1 MGVRTILKEE
11 RRKALR
17 TISYVVPEEY
27 DGAKVYTFLKTHM
40 KISLTL
46 LRSLKRVDDGLLLNG
61 EHTRTVDIVH
71 TGDTVT
77 VNMPE
82 KEPKIIPLDIP
93 LDIVYEDEDLLVIN
107 KPGNLAMHESHNHQ
121 GDALSNAVASYLMKK
136 RKSAVFRCVGRL
148 DKGTSGLVICAL
160 NAHVAAR
167 LSGNFEKR
175 YLAIATGKFTEK
187 GEIIKPIYRPDPIK
201 TYRTVDE
208 RGDYAETHFEPLEYG
223 ENYTLMRIRLETGRT
238 HQIRVHFA
246 SLGAPLYGD
255 TMYGTTDE
263 DCFRQA
269 LHCESVSFIH
279 PVTGEE
285 MHLKAEM
292 PKEMQTLLKRL
303 RNENNKAP
311 D

>member
-1 MGVRTILKEE
+1 MRTI
-11 RRKALR
+11 
-17 TISYVVPEEY
+17 TYVVPEEY

-46 LRSLKRVDDGLLLNG
+46 LRSLKRVEDGLLLNG
-61 EHTRTVDIVH
+61 EHTRTVDIIH

-77 VNMPE
+77 VNMPS
-82 KEPKIIPLDIP
+82 KEPRIIPLDIP

-121 GDALSNAVASYLMKK
+121 GDALSNAVAAYLMKK
-136 RKSAVFRCVGRL
+136 GKSAVFRCVGRL

-175 YLAIATGKFTEK
+175 YLAISTGKFTED

-208 RGDYAETHFEPLEYG
+208 RGDYAETHYEVQEYG
-223 ENYTLMRIRLETGRT
+223 EDYTLLRIHLVTGRT

-255 TMYGTTDE
+255 IMYGTADE

-269 LHCESVSFIH
+269 LHCESVRFIH
-279 PVTGEE
+279 PVTGEKL
-285 MHLKAEM
+285 HLKAEM
-292 PKEMQTLLKRL
+292 PEEMEKLLQRL
-303 RNENNKAP
+303 R
-311 D
+311 

>member
-1 MGVRTILKEE
+1 M
-11 RRKALR
+11 R
-17 TISYVVPEEY
+17 TISYIVPEEY

-46 LRSLKRVDDGLLLNG
+46 LRSLKRVEDGLLLNG

-82 KEPKIIPLDIP
+82 KEPKTIPLDIP

-208 RGDYAETHFEPLEYG
+208 SGDYAETHFEPLEYG

-255 TMYGTTDE
+255 TMYGKADE

-269 LHCESVSFIH
+269 LYCESVSFTH
-279 PVTGEE
+279 PVTGEK

-303 RNENNKAP
+303 RNENNKAL

>member
-1 MGVRTILKEE
+1 M
-11 RRKALR
+11 R

-46 LRSLKRVDDGLLLNG
+46 LRSLKRVEDGLLLNG

-136 RKSAVFRCVGRL
+136 GKSAVFRCVGRL

-303 RNENNKAP
+303 RNENDSP
-311 D
+311 QMES

>member
-1 MGVRTILKEE
+1 M
-11 RRKALR
+11 R
-17 TISYVVPEEY
+17 TISYTVPEEY

-46 LRSLKRVDDGLLLNG
+46 LRSLKRVEDGLLLNG

-77 VNMPE
+77 VNIPS
-82 KEPKIIPLDIP
+82 KEPEIIPLDIP
-93 LDIVYEDEDLLVIN
+93 LDIVFEDEDLLVIN

-136 RKSAVFRCVGRL
+136 GKSAVFRCVGRL

-160 NAHVAAR
+160 NAHAAAR

-175 YLAIATGKFTEK
+175 YLAVSVGKFTEK

-208 RGDYAETHFEPLEYG
+208 RGDYAETHYEPLEYG
-223 ENYTLMRIRLETGRT
+223 ENYTLLRIRLATGRT

-255 TMYGTTDE
+255 TMYGEADK

-285 MHLKAEM
+285 LCLKADM
-292 PKEMQTLLKRL
+292 PEEMQRLLDRL
-303 RNENNKAP
+303 RNKSSRLAGVDTKSNI
-311 D
+311 

>member
-1 MGVRTILKEE
+1 M
-11 RRKALR
+11 R
-17 TISYVVPEEY
+17 TISYTVPPEY

-46 LRSLKRVDDGLLLNG
+46 LRSLKRVEDGLLLNG

-82 KEPKIIPLDIP
+82 KEREIIPLDIP

-107 KPGNLAMHESHNHQ
+107 KPGGLAMHESHNHQ
-121 GDALSNAVASYLMKK
+121 GDALSNAVAAYLQKK
-136 RKSAVFRCVGRL
+136 GKSAVFRCVGRL

-175 YLAIATGKFTEK
+175 YLAISTGRFTED
-187 GEIIKPIYRPDPIK
+187 GEIIKPVYRPDPIK

-208 RGDYAETHFEPLEYG
+208 RGDYAETHYTVLEYG
-223 ENYTLMRIRLETGRT
+223 ENFTLLRIRLETGRT

-255 TMYGTTDE
+255 TMYGTANE
-263 DCFRQA
+263 ICPRQA
-269 LHCESVSFIH
+269 LHCESVSFTH
-279 PVTGEE
+279 PVTGEK
-285 MHLKAEM
+285 LKLTAEM
-292 PKEMQTLLKRL
+292 PNEMKALLSELKL
-303 RNENNKAP
+303 KVKS
-311 D
+311 

>member
-1 MGVRTILKEE
+1 M
-11 RRKALR
+11 R
-17 TISYVVPEEY
+17 TISYTVPPEY

-40 KISLTL
+40 KISLSL

-61 EHTRTVDIVH
+61 EHTRTVDIIH

-82 KEPKIIPLDIP
+82 KEREIIPLDIP

-136 RKSAVFRCVGRL
+136 GKSAVFRCVGRL

-167 LSGNFEKR
+167 LSGNFNKR
-175 YLAIATGKFTEK
+175 YLAIAKGRFTED
-187 GEIIKPIYRPDPIK
+187 GEIIRPIYRPDPIK

-208 RGDYAETHFEPLEYG
+208 RGDYAETHYKVLEYG
-223 ENYTLMRIRLETGRT
+223 EDYTLLRIRLETGRT

-255 TMYGTTDE
+255 TMYGTKDK
-263 DCFRQA
+263 DCYRQA
-269 LHCESVSFIH
+269 LHCESVSFVH

-285 MHLKAEM
+285 LHLKAEM
-292 PKEMQTLLKRL
+292 PEEMKRLMERL
-303 RNENNKAP
+303 RNENN
-311 D
+311 

>member
-1 MGVRTILKEE
+1 M
-11 RRKALR
+11 R
-17 TISYVVPEEY
+17 TISYIVPEEY

-46 LRSLKRVDDGLLLNG
+46 LRSLKRVEDGLLLNG

-93 LDIVYEDEDLLVIN
+93 LDIVFEDEDLLVIN

-160 NAHVAAR
+160 NAHAAAR

-175 YLAIATGKFTEK
+175 YLAISTGRFTEK

-255 TMYGTTDE
+255 TMYGTADE

-279 PVTGEE
+279 PVTGEK

-292 PKEMQTLLKRL
+292 PKELQTLLKRL
-303 RNENNKAP
+303 RNENNSP
-311 D
+311 QMES

>member
-1 MGVRTILKEE
+1 M
-11 RRKALR
+11 R
-17 TISYVVPEEY
+17 TISYNVPPEY
-27 DGAKVYTFLKTHM
+27 DGEKVYTFLKTHM

-46 LRSLKRVDDGLLLNG
+46 LRSLKRVEDGLLLNG

-82 KEPKIIPLDIP
+82 KERDIIPLDIP
-93 LDIVYEDEDLLVIN
+93 LDIVFEDEDILVIN

-121 GDALSNAVASYLMKK
+121 GDALSNAVACYLMKK
-136 RKSAVFRCVGRL
+136 GKSAVFRCVGRL

-175 YLAIATGKFTEK
+175 YLAISTGKFTED
-187 GEIIKPIYRPDPIK
+187 GEIIKPIFRPDPIK
-201 TYRTVDE
+201 TYRIVDE
-208 RGDYAETHFEPLEYG
+208 RGDYAETHYKVLEYG
-223 ENYTLMRIRLETGRT
+223 ENYTLLRIRLETGRT

-255 TMYGTTDE
+255 TMYGTADE
-263 DCFRQA
+263 ICPRQA
-269 LHCESVSFIH
+269 LHCESVSFTH
-279 PVTGEE
+279 PVTGEK
-285 MHLKAEM
+285 MKLKAEM
-292 PKEMQTLLKRL
+292 PPEMKNLLEKL
-303 RNENNKAP
+303 K
-311 D
+311 

>member
-1 MGVRTILKEE
+1 MRTI
-11 RRKALR
+11 
-17 TISYVVPEEY
+17 TYVVPEEY
-27 DGAKVYTFLKTHM
+27 DGAKVYTFLKTYM
-40 KISLTL
+40 KISLGL

-61 EHTRTVDIVH
+61 EHTRTVDIIH

-93 LDIVYEDEDLLVIN
+93 LNIVYEDEDLLVIN

-121 GDALSNAVASYLMKK
+121 GDALSNAVASYLLKK
-136 RKSAVFRCVGRL
+136 GKSAVFRCVGRL

-167 LSGNFEKR
+167 LSGHFEKR
-175 YLAIATGKFTEK
+175 YLAIATGKFTEN

-208 RGDYAETHFEPLEYG
+208 RGDYAETHYEVLEYG
-223 ENYTLMRIRLETGRT
+223 ENYSFLRIRLETGRT

-255 TMYGTTDE
+255 TMYGIADE
-263 DCFRQA
+263 DCPRQA
-269 LHCESVSFIH
+269 LHCESVFFTH

-285 MHLKAEM
+285 LHLKAEI
-292 PKEMQTLLKRL
+292 PGEMQRLLERL
-303 RNENNKAP
+303 RKE
-311 D
+311 

>member
-1 MGVRTILKEE
+1 MRS
-11 RRKALR
+11 
-17 TISYVVPEEY
+17 ISYTVPEEY

-71 TGDTVT
+71 TGDTIT
-77 VNMPE
+77 VNIPQKNPE
-82 KEPKIIPLDIP
+82 IIPLDIP

-136 RKSAVFRCVGRL
+136 GKSAVFRCVGRL

-175 YLAIATGKFTEK
+175 YLAVSTGKFTED

-208 RGDYAETHFEPLEYG
+208 RGDYAETHYKVLEYG
-223 ENYTLMRIRLETGRT
+223 ENYSLLRIRLETGRT

-246 SLGAPLYGD
+246 SLDAPLYGD
-255 TMYGTTDE
+255 TMYGKADE

-269 LHCESVSFIH
+269 LHCESVRFIH
-279 PVTGEE
+279 PVKEEE
-285 MHLKAEM
+285 MFLKAEM
-292 PKEMQTLLKRL
+292 PEEMQKLLTRL
-303 RNENNKAP
+303 RNEK
-311 D
+311 

>member
-1 MGVRTILKEE
+1 M
-11 RRKALR
+11 R
-17 TISYVVPEEY
+17 TISYTVPPEY

-46 LRSLKRVDDGLLLNG
+46 LRSLKRVEDGLLLNG
-61 EHTRTVDIVH
+61 EHTRTVDIIH

-82 KEPKIIPLDIP
+82 KEREIIPLDIP
-93 LDIVYEDEDLLVIN
+93 LDIVYEDEDLLAIN
-107 KPGNLAMHESHNHQ
+107 KPGGLAMHESHNHQ
-121 GDALSNAVASYLMKK
+121 GDALSNAVAAYLHKK
-136 RKSAVFRCVGRL
+136 GKSAVFRCVGRL

-175 YLAIATGKFTEK
+175 YLAISTGKFTED
-187 GEIIKPIYRPDPIK
+187 GEIIKPVYRPDPIK

-208 RGDYAETHFEPLEYG
+208 RGDYAETHYTVLEYG
-223 ENYTLMRIRLETGRT
+223 ENFTLLRIRLETGRT

-255 TMYGTTDE
+255 TMYGTANE
-263 DCFRQA
+263 ICPRQA
-269 LHCESVSFIH
+269 LHCESVSFTH
-279 PVTGEE
+279 PVTGEK
-285 MHLKAEM
+285 LKLTAEM
-292 PKEMQTLLKRL
+292 PTEMKALLSDLKL
-303 RNENNKAP
+303 KVKS
-311 D
+311 

>member
-1 MGVRTILKEE
+1 M
-11 RRKALR
+11 R
-17 TISYVVPEEY
+17 TISYTVPPEY

-46 LRSLKRVDDGLLLNG
+46 LRSLKRVEDGLLLNG

-82 KEPKIIPLDIP
+82 KEREIIPLDIP

-107 KPGNLAMHESHNHQ
+107 KPGGLAMHESHNHQ
-121 GDALSNAVASYLMKK
+121 GDALSNAVAAYLQKK
-136 RKSAVFRCVGRL
+136 GKSAVFRCVGRL

-175 YLAIATGKFTEK
+175 YLAISTGRFTED
-187 GEIIKPIYRPDPIK
+187 GEIIKPVYRPDPIK

-208 RGDYAETHFEPLEYG
+208 RGDYAETHYTVLEYG
-223 ENYTLMRIRLETGRT
+223 ENFTLLRIRLETGRT

-255 TMYGTTDE
+255 TMYGTANE
-263 DCFRQA
+263 ICPRQA
-269 LHCESVSFIH
+269 LHCESVSFTH
-279 PVTGEE
+279 PVTGEK
-285 MHLKAEM
+285 LKLTAEM
-292 PKEMQTLLKRL
+292 PTEMKALLSELKL
-303 RNENNKAP
+303 KVKS
-311 D
+311 

>member
-1 MGVRTILKEE
+1 M
-11 RRKALR
+11 R
-17 TISYVVPEEY
+17 TISYTVPPEY

-82 KEPKIIPLDIP
+82 KEIEIIPLDIP

-107 KPGNLAMHESHNHQ
+107 KPGGLAMHESHNHQ
-121 GDALSNAVASYLMKK
+121 GDALSNAVAAYLQKK
-136 RKSAVFRCVGRL
+136 GKSAVFRCVGRL

-175 YLAIATGKFTEK
+175 YLAISTGKFTED
-187 GEIIKPIYRPDPIK
+187 GEIIKPVYRPDPIK

-208 RGDYAETHFEPLEYG
+208 RGDYAETHYTVLEYG
-223 ENYTLMRIRLETGRT
+223 ENFTLLRIRLETGRT
-238 HQIRVHFA
+238 HQIRIHFA

-255 TMYGTTDE
+255 TMYGTANE
-263 DCFRQA
+263 ICPRQA
-269 LHCESVSFIH
+269 LHCESVSFTH
-279 PVTGEE
+279 PVTGEK
-285 MHLKAEM
+285 LKLTAEM
-292 PKEMQTLLKRL
+292 PNEMKALLSELKL
-303 RNENNKAP
+303 KVKS
-311 D
+311 

>member
-1 MGVRTILKEE
+1 M
-11 RRKALR
+11 R
-17 TISYVVPEEY
+17 TISYIVPEEY
-27 DGAKVYTFLKTHM
+27 DGAKVYSFLKTHM

-46 LRSLKRVDDGLLLNG
+46 LRSLKRVEDGLLLNG

-201 TYRTVDE
+201 TFRTVDE

-255 TMYGTTDE
+255 TMYGTADE

-303 RNENNKAP
+303 RNENNSP
-311 D
+311 QMES